1 MKAHKNI
8 ALFCG
13 SSEGRDSRYS
23 EAAQEMG
30 MLLHERGYGMVYGG
44 GNRGLMGIA
53 AQSLHERGGRVIGV
67 LPQLL
72 NRSDVRLFSV
82 EEQLIIVDSMHE
94 RKATMYDLSDG
105 FIALPGGVGTFEE
118 ILEIFTWLQLGLHQK
133 PVALLNV
140 AGFYDPLVNMLT
152 HARAEGFI
160 KEELLDALIVEADP
174 RLLLTRI
181 ETYDVI
187 LGDKLR

>member
-1 MKAHKNI
+1 
-8 ALFCG
+8 
-13 SSEGRDSRYS
+13 
-23 EAAQEMG
+23 
-30 MLLHERGYGMVYGG
+30 
-44 GNRGLMGIA
+44 
-53 AQSLHERGGRVIGV
+53 
-67 LPQLL
+67 
-72 NRSDVRLFSV
+72 
-82 EEQLIIVDSMHE
+82 MHE